1 MRCLKKNMQKLYYAT
16 YAGEVVVY
24 KKDESGE
31 VIYVDDGTGNKEPVE
46 AGTKPGYSEPILLNA
61 NISVS
66 GGESEMAEYGFENGD
81 YEAVLVTTDKS
92 LPICETSRIW
102 HDTEPQTDENGHALG
117 DSADYSVLAVKPSLN
132 SVKYLL
138 KRLPKGSAGNAD

>member
-1 MRCLKKNMQKLYYAT
+1 MRSLKKNMQKLYYAT
-16 YAGEVVVY
+16 YAGEVVVH
-24 KKDESGE
+24 KKDESGQI
-31 VIYVDDGTGNKEPVE
+31 VYVDDGMGGTEPVE
-46 AGTKPGYSEPILLNA
+46 EGTRPDYSAPVLLNA

-81 YEAVLVTTDKS
+81 YEAILVTTDKS

-102 HDTEPQTDENGHALG
+102 HDSEPQIDESGHALG

-138 KRLPKGSAGNAD
+138 RRLPKGSVGNAN